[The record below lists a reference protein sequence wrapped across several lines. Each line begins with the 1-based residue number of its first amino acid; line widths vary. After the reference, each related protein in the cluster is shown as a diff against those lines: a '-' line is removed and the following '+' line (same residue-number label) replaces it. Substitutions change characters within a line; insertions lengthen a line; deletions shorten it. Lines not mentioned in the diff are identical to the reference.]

1 MAKTLWP
8 MGSIVCFEDYED
20 IPYRLLDRVTEGH
33 TKYIPILDI
42 ETMEIEWTKLPE
54 LVYLDKP
61 ETYKEYYY
69 AVRRK
74 NSKTIRR
81 SKGTTFIY
89 RGGSP
94 EELTEREPSS
104 RDESPQGSP

>member
-8 MGSIVCFEDYED
+8 MGTIVCFDGFEEM
-20 IPYRLLDRVTEGH
+20 PYRLLDRVTEGH
-33 TKYIPILDI
+33 TKYIPVLDI
-42 ETMEIEWTKLPE
+42 EAMEIEWTKLAE
-54 LVYLDKP
+54 LKYLDKA

-81 SKGTTFIY
+81 SKGATFIY

-94 EELTEREPSS
+94 EELAEREPSS

>member
-8 MGSIVCFEDYED
+8 MGTIVCFDGFEEM
-20 IPYRLLDRVTEGH
+20 PYRLLERVTEGH
-33 TKYIPILDI
+33 TKYIPVLDI
-42 ETMEIEWTKLPE
+42 ESMEIEWTKLTE
-54 LVYLDKP
+54 LKYLDKS

-69 AVRRK
+69 AIRRK
-74 NSKTIRR
+74 NSKAIRR
-81 SKGTTFIY
+81 FKGTTFIY

-94 EELTEREPSS
+94 EELAEREPSS

>member
-8 MGSIVCFEDYED
+8 MGSIVCFEDFEE

-33 TKYIPILDI
+33 TKYIPVLDI
-42 ETMEIEWTKLPE
+42 ESMEIEWTKLPE
-54 LVYLDKP
+54 LKYLDKP
-61 ETYKEYYY
+61 ETYREYYY

-74 NSKTIRR
+74 NSKAIRR

-89 RGGSP
+89 RGRPIEESP
-94 EELTEREPSS
+94 EGEQSS
-104 RDESPQGSP
+104 RDESPQSTS

>member
-8 MGSIVCFEDYED
+8 MGTIVCFDGFEEM
-20 IPYRLLDRVTEGH
+20 PYRLLDRVTEGH
-33 TKYIPILDI
+33 TKYIPVLDI
-42 ETMEIEWTKLPE
+42 ESMEIEWTKLDE
-54 LVYLDKP
+54 LKYLDKP

-81 SKGTTFIY
+81 TRRGTKQQ
-89 RGGSP
+89 G
-94 EELTEREPSS
+94 REPA
-104 RDESPQGSP
+104 RHFVKLKKKQPLLLKQ

>member
-8 MGSIVCFEDYED
+8 MGSIVFFDGFEE

-33 TKYIPILDI
+33 RKHIPVLDI
-42 ETMEIEWTKLPE
+42 ETMEIEWAFLAD
-54 LVYLDKP
+54 LRYLDKP
-61 ETYKEYYY
+61 ETYKEYYN
-69 AVRRK
+69 AVRRQ
-74 NSKTIRR
+74 NQKTVRR
-81 SKGTTFIY
+81 PKGTTFIY

-94 EELTEREPSS
+94 EELAEREPSS

>member
-8 MGSIVCFEDYED
+8 MGSIVCFEDFEE
-20 IPYRLLDRVTEGH
+20 IPYRLLVRVTEGH
-33 TKYIPILDI
+33 TKYIPVLDI
-42 ETMEIEWTKLPE
+42 ESMEIEWTKLPE
-54 LVYLDKP
+54 LKYLDKP

-81 SKGTTFIY
+81 TKGTTYIY
-89 RGGSP
+89 RGRSS
-94 EELTEREPSS
+94 EEPSEGEQSS
-104 RDESPQGSP
+104 RDESPQNSS

>member
-8 MGSIVCFEDYED
+8 MGSIVCFEGFEE
-20 IPYRLLDRVTEGH
+20 IPHRLLDRVTEGH
-33 TKYIPILDI
+33 TKSIPVMDIL
-42 ETMEIEWTKLPE
+42 TMEIEWTKLSE

-69 AVRRK
+69 AVRRE
-74 NSKTIRR
+74 NSKAIRKP
-81 SKGTTFIY
+81 KGTTFIY

-94 EELTEREPSS
+94 EESPEGEQSS
-104 RDESPQGSP
+104 RDESPQSSS

>member
-8 MGSIVCFEDYED
+8 AGSIVCFEGFED
-20 IPYRLLDRVTEGH
+20 ITYRLIDRVTEGH
-33 TKYIPILDI
+33 TKYIPVLNI
-42 ETMEIEWTKLPE
+42 ESMEIEWTKLPE
-54 LVYLDKP
+54 LKYLDKP

-81 SKGTTFIY
+81 TKGTTYIY
-89 RGGSP
+89 RGRSSKESSEG
-94 EELTEREPSS
+94 EQSS
-104 RDESPQGSP
+104 RNESPQGTS

>member
-8 MGSIVCFEDYED
+8 FGTIVCYEEFDD
-20 IPYRLLDRVTEGH
+20 IPYRLMTRVTEDH
-33 TKYIPILDI
+33 KKYIPVMDIL
-42 ETMEIEWTKLPE
+42 TLEIEWVFLSDLK
-54 LVYLDKP
+54 YLDKP

-81 SKGTTFIY
+81 SKKLANFD
-89 RGGSP
+89 RGGSSEKP
-94 EELTEREPSS
+94 SKRKQSS
-104 RDESPQGSP
+104 RDESPQNSS

>member
-1 MAKTLWP
+1 
-8 MGSIVCFEDYED
+8 MGSIVCFEDFEE

-33 TKYIPILDI
+33 TKYIPVLEI
-42 ETMEIEWTKLPE
+42 ESMEIEWTKLDE
-54 LVYLDKP
+54 LKYLDKP

-81 SKGTTFIY
+81 TKGTTYIY
-89 RGGSP
+89 RSGSV
-94 EELTEREPSS
+94 EKSSEGEQSS
-104 RDESPQGSP
+104 RDESPQGTS

>member
-8 MGSIVCFEDYED
+8 MGSIVCFESFEE

-33 TKYIPILDI
+33 TKYIPVMDI
-42 ETMEIEWTKLPE
+42 ESMEIEWTKLPE

-69 AVRRK
+69 AVRRE
-74 NSKTIRR
+74 NSKAIRKP
-81 SKGTTFIY
+81 KGTTFIY
-89 RGGSP
+89 RGRSS
-94 EELTEREPSS
+94 EEPSEGEQSS
-104 RDESPQGSP
+104 RDESPQNSS

>member
-8 MGSIVCFEDYED
+8 MGTIVCFDGFEEM
-20 IPYRLLDRVTEGH
+20 PYRLLDRVTEGH
-33 TKYIPILDI
+33 TKYIPVLDI
-42 ETMEIEWTKLPE
+42 ESMEIEWTKLDE
-54 LVYLDKP
+54 LKYLDKP

-81 SKGTTFIY
+81 TKGTTYIY
-89 RGGSP
+89 RGRSSKESP
-94 EELTEREPSS
+94 EGEQSS
-104 RDESPQGSP
+104 RDESPQGTS

>member
-8 MGSIVCFEDYED
+8 MGSIVYFESFEE

-33 TKYIPILDI
+33 TKYIPVMDI
-42 ETMEIEWTKLPE
+42 ESMEIEWTKLSE

-69 AVRRK
+69 AVRRE
-74 NSKTIRR
+74 NSKAIRKP
-81 SKGTTFIY
+81 KGTTFIY

-94 EELTEREPSS
+94 EESPEGEQSS
-104 RDESPQGSP
+104 RDESPQSSS